1 MHPVEAPP
9 IAERIRTLAAV
20 ATPTHVSVAGAPL
33 SGVARGGVDAAGR
46 PVLLVKPGEN
56 LYGIADE
63 VVVTVD
69 LVAIRDTGG
78 RDRPRGLLKIQGWAQ
93 PVPDG
98 EVRAAAVA
106 IADRCPD
113 DDLLAAVDAAEQR
126 TPPRPTGAP
135 EPPTPTGVPE
145 PPAPP
150 LAPGPPIASEPPH
163 VPGPSGAP
171 EPSLV
176 PEPSNVSQSSDIS
189 QPNATRPPN
198 IDEPASDPERE
209 IASGPQGV
217 PASPGVG
224 PAPRLLR
231 VDVAQVVYLTGQE
244 SGVLDAENYLD
255 ASPDPFLDT
264 AERILRHVN
273 EWHRGQLALAIAHLL
288 GEPVSAD
295 VWLWE
300 LDRYGATVWLA
311 PDRLIRLP
319 WPSPAASAAE
329 MEHALS
335 CVMCPRQG

>member
-20 ATPTHVSVAGAPL
+20 AAPTHVSVAGAPL
-33 SGVARGGVDAAGR
+33 SGAARGGVDAAGR
-46 PVLLVKPGEN
+46 PVLLVKPGEV
-56 LYGIADE
+56 LYDIADE
-63 VVVTVD
+63 VVVTAD

-78 RDRPRGLLKIQGWAQ
+78 RDRPRGLLKVQGWAQ

-113 DDLLAAVDAAEQR
+113 DDLLAAVDAAERR
-126 TPPRPTGAP
+126 TPPRPTNTPEPPVPPLVPGPPVAP
-135 EPPTPTGVPE
+135 EPSS
-145 PPAPP
+145 
-150 LAPGPPIASEPPH
+150 L
-163 VPGPSGAP
+163 SGFP
-171 EPSLV
+171 RPSLV
-176 PEPSNVSQSSDIS
+176 PEPSDIS
-189 QPNATRPPN
+189 QCTRPPN
-198 IDEPASDPERE
+198 IDEPSSVSERE
-209 IASGPQGV
+209 IASGPWGV
-217 PASPGVG
+217 PASSGAG

-255 ASPDPFLDT
+255 ASPDPFLDA

-288 GEPVSAD
+288 GEPVNTD

-300 LDRYGATVWLA
+300 LDRYGATVWST